1 MRFNSLHQKNTV
13 KKPKIP
19 RFHGVEGATL
29 RWCPLELILLAGE
42 ETRYWRTNLV
52 MNRKKMVQEDKHSY
66 SVFRICY
73 LFSWRVFYPHVCF
86 SALQLRLPSFL
97 SRSELFPI
105 LQKNPSGPT
114 FTFQTQNLHIPNLKV
129 KKIKT
134 LHKYKYYCF
143 LRRIGIFF

>member
-1 MRFNSLHQKNTV
+1 MRFNSLHQKNSQKTKNPQV
-13 KKPKIP
+13 SWSRGSYPPLVPI
-19 RFHGVEGATL
+19 GAHFINRRGNT
-29 RWCPLELILLAGE
+29 ILKDKSCDE
-42 ETRYWRTNLV
+42 PE
-52 MNRKKMVQEDKHSY
+52 KMVQEDKHSY
-66 SVFRICY
+66 SVFGICY
-73 LFSWRVFYPHVCF
+73 LFSWRVFFPHVWF